1 MTDPG
6 HAASRLPDPDSL
18 VEAVADRLQAAPG
31 AVFRVT
37 SHSGCLISA

>member
-18 VEAVADRLQAAPG
+18 VEAVADRLRAAPG

-37 SHSGCLISA
+37 AHSGCLISA